1 MKKLPKLIEAT
12 HMLVC
17 AEDLG
22 MVPTCVSWVMQQLRI
37 LSLEVQSMPKATNT
51 QFTNLHNVPYRSVC
65 TPSTHDMP
73 TLRQWWDEDTTRAQ
87 CYYNAMLYR
96 GGAAPHPLPGW
107 LARDILSHQLDSSSM
122 LCVLS
127 IQDWMAIDEKLRLP
141 DSATERINI
150 PSNPQHYWRYR
161 MHVNLEDLLHNDDF
175 KENISEL
182 ILQSGRY

>member
-1 MKKLPKLIEAT
+1 
-12 HMLVC
+12 
-17 AEDLG
+17 
-22 MVPTCVSWVMQQLRI
+22 
-37 LSLEVQSMPKATNT
+37 
-51 QFTNLHNVPYRSVC
+51 
-65 TPSTHDMP
+65 MP

-175 KENISEL
+175 KEKIAEL